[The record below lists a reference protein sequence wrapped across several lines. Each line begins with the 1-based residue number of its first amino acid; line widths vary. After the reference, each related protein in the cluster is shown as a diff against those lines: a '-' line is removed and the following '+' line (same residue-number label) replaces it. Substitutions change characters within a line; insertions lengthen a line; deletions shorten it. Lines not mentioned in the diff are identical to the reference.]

1 MSRLLVRLKESPWTY
16 FIPLAAVVI
25 IFCALFYFYVFSNLL
40 AYLVPPSQ
48 ADRLSVL
55 GRINLVALT
64 ETIFGAGILPSE
76 IAHALTFCLLF
87 QIQ

>member
-1 MSRLLVRLKESPWTY
+1 MV
-16 FIPLAAVVI
+16 
-25 IFCALFYFYVFSNLL
+25 FCALFYFYFFSNLL
-40 AYLVPPSQ
+40 VYLVPQSQ

-64 ETIFGAGILPSE
+64 ETIFGAAILPSE
-76 IAHALTFCLLF
+76 IARALTFYLCF